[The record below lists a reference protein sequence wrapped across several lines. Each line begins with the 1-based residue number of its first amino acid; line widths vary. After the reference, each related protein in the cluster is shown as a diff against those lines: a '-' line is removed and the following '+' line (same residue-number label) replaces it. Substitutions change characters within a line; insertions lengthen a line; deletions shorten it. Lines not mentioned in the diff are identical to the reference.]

1 MYGEVVFPQ
10 LTPQT
15 SGAEP
20 RTRSLTR
27 RSTHGTAQDYG
38 AMKLPA
44 SGALA
49 RNVTVAGQ
57 SIKMIQH
64 FMDTPVAQPR
74 RKGGPKA
81 DLTGLKVWPV
91 SLRLVEYMHAEL
103 LSGVQ
108 QRAGDRP
115 LRVLELGAGCGSL
128 GIGLAALGLQV
139 VLTDPGVAVNYSEA
153 EEGNTLG
160 WLRANVDAN
169 RELLGDRASVAQLL
183 WGDAAHMEAVQA
195 QAVEPFDLVVGS
207 DVLYDPD
214 QYPALLRTLAAFT
227 TEETDVVLGFTRR
240 HPGEARF
247 LKSARLAFRDVATR
261 DMAAVEA
268 DSDGVG
274 AMSRWSVTVMR
285 GALEE

>member
-1 MYGEVVFPQ
+1 MTA
-10 LTPQT
+10 L
-15 SGAEP
+15 
-20 RTRSLTR
+20 RK
-27 RSTHGTAQDYG
+27 THGS
-38 AMKLPA
+38 MKLPA
-44 SGALA
+44 AGALA
-49 RNVTVAGQ
+49 RNVTIAGQ
-57 SIKMIQH
+57 SIKLIQH
-64 FMDTPVAQPR
+64 FMDTPVVQPR

-91 SLRLVEYMHAEL
+91 SLRLVEYMHTHL
-103 LSGVQ
+103 LPGVQ
-108 QRAGDRP
+108 QRAGERP
-115 LRVLELGAGCGSL
+115 VRVLELGAGCGSL

-139 VLTDPGVAVNYSEA
+139 VLTDPGLPVKYSEA

-169 RELLGDRASVAQLL
+169 RELLGERASVAQLL

-195 QAVEPFDLVVGS
+195 HAPFDLVVGS

-227 TEETDVVLGFTRR
+227 TERTDVVLGFTRR

-247 LKSARLAFRDVATR
+247 LKSAQRAFREVTTR
-261 DMAAVEA
+261 DMPAVEG
-268 DSDGVG
+268 DRDGVG
-274 AMSRWSVTVMR
+274 AMSRWSVSVMR